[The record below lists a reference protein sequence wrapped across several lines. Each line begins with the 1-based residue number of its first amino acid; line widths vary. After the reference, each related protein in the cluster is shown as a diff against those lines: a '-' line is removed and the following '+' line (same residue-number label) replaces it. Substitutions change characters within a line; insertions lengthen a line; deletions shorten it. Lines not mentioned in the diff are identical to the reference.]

1 MLVIKN
7 ARIFTAAERNYE
19 KGDIIVDNGKITAVG
34 TDAAIHMDAASQK
47 EAEIIDAEGLF
58 AMPGIVDAHSHI
70 GGFGAN
76 GDDQDLNEMT
86 CSVTPSMESYYAI
99 NPDSKDFKRA
109 IRTGITTSVIAPGS
123 GNVIGGLVCACKS
136 AGKNVSE
143 MCIKNP
149 VALKM
154 ALGGNPK
161 GVYGVKKQLPMTR
174 MGIAQ
179 VIRDQFYKA
188 REYMKKQ
195 ADAGEDISKLPPYDA
210 GMENICRVLRRE
222 IPAKVHCEQFDML
235 TALRISEEFD
245 VLITLDHA
253 WGSSDFIEEI
263 SSAKNLVGVIFGP
276 VGVPLLPGECGKVD
290 IECLAE
296 LDRRGVTCAIMTDG
310 PILNPEMIIV
320 QAGEAVRTG
329 TPHDRALR
337 MLTIN
342 PAKIA
347 GLDDRIGSLEPG
359 KDADIVLF
367 RGIPALDSK
376 ARCVMTVINGVVV
389 YRA

>member
-7 ARIFTAAERNYE
+7 ARIFTAAGRNYE
-19 KGDIIVDNGKITAVG
+19 KGDIIVDNGKIIAVG
-34 TDAAIHMDAASQK
+34 TDSAIHMDAPLQK

-76 GDDQDLNEMT
+76 VEDQDLNEMT
-86 CSVTPSMESYYAI
+86 GCATPSMESFYAI
-99 NPDSKDFKRA
+99 DPSSRHFKRA
-109 IRTGITTSVIAPGS
+109 VRAGITTSVIAPGS
-123 GNVIGGLVCACKS
+123 GNVIGGLACACKS
-136 AGKNVSE
+136 AGQNTAE

-161 GVYGVKKQLPMTR
+161 GVYGAKKQLPMTR

-179 VIRDQFYKA
+179 VIRDQFFKA

-195 ADAGEDISKLPPYDA
+195 TEAGEDPSKMPPYDA
-210 GMENICRVLRRE
+210 GLENICRVLRRE

-235 TALRISEEFD
+235 TVLRIAEEFD
-245 VLITLDHA
+245 ILFTLDHA

-263 SSAKNLVGVIFGP
+263 CSAKNLVGVIFGP

-310 PILNPEMIIV
+310 PILNPELIV
-320 QAGEAVRTG
+320 GQAGEAVRTG
-329 TPHDRALR
+329 TPHERALR

-347 GLDDRIGSLEPG
+347 GLDNAIGSLEPG

-367 RGIPALDSK
+367 RGVPALDTT
-376 ARCVMTVINGVVV
+376 ARCVMTVINGAAV